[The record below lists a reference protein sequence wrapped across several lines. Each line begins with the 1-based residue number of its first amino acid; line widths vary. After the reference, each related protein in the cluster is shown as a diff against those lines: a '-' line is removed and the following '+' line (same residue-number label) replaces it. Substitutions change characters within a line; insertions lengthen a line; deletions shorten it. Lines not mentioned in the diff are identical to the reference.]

1 MIINFEKDNKMFED
15 MAKCR
20 YKCKCGHS
28 VTITNKL
35 DKTIC
40 SWCGNL
46 VFKTPKAEFEYR
58 VNQMRKKF
66 KNF

>member
-1 MIINFEKDNKMFED
+1 MSFKED
-15 MAKCR
+15 DRIFQDVSKCR

-28 VTITNKL
+28 VIITNKL
-35 DKTIC
+35 DKAIC

-46 VFKTPKAEFEYR
+46 VFKNPKAEFEYR
-58 VNQMRKKF
+58 VNQMKQKL

>member
-1 MIINFEKDNKMFED
+1 MSFKEDDRMFQD
-15 MAKCR
+15 VSKCG

-28 VTITNKL
+28 VIITNKL
-35 DKTIC
+35 DKAIC

-58 VNQMRKKF
+58 VNQIRQKL

>member
-1 MIINFEKDNKMFED
+1 MSFKEDDKRFKDVS
-15 MAKCR
+15 KCR

-28 VTITNKL
+28 VIITNKL
-35 DKTIC
+35 DKAIC

-58 VNQMRKKF
+58 VNQMKQKL